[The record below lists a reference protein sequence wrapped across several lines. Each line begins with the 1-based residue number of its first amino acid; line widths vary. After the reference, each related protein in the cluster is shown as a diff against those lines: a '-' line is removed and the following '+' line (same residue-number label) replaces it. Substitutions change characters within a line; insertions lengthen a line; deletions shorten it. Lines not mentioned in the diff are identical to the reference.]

1 MSFFKNKGQENKTDF
16 VRGLLP
22 VEEVG
27 EEVKKG
33 EYGRNIMYTCLKME
47 K

>member
-1 MSFFKNKGQENKTDF
+1 
-16 VRGLLP
+16 LLP

-47 K
+47 KWDLL